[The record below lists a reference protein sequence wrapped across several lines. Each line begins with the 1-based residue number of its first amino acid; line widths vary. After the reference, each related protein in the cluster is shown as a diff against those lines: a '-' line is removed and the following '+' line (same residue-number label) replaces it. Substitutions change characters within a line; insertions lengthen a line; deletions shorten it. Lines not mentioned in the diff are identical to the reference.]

1 MYLNSV
7 DGKVSWH
14 GSQKV
19 FSSSCDIRGLFHQ
32 LQIARPGIYNLSRLA
47 AAGAGGQLRFAKL
60 SSHQILMVSCG
71 HGSQGRS
78 RSGARHN
85 DGRARGQGLGQIEH

>member
-47 AAGAGGQLRFAKL
+47 AAGGQLRFAKL

-78 RSGARHN
+78 RSGVRHN

>member
-32 LQIARPGIYNLSRLA
+32 LQIARAGIYNLSRLA
-47 AAGAGGQLRFAKL
+47 AAGAGWRPAEICQVELPSNIDGELWSWQSGQE
-60 SSHQILMVSCG
+60 HV
-71 HGSQGRS
+71 RS
-78 RSGARHN
+78 PP
-85 DGRARGQGLGQIEH
+85 

>member
-32 LQIARPGIYNLSRLA
+32 LQIARAGIYNLSRLA
-47 AAGAGGQLRFAKL
+47 RPGRPAEICQVELPSNIDGELWSWQSGQE
-60 SSHQILMVSCG
+60 QV
-71 HGSQGRS
+71 RS
-78 RSGARHN
+78 LA
-85 DGRARGQGLGQIEH
+85 

>member
-32 LQIARPGIYNLSRLA
+32 LQIARAGIYNLSRLA
-47 AAGAGGQLRFAKL
+47 AAGAGAA
-60 SSHQILMVSCG
+60 S
-71 HGSQGRS
+71 
-78 RSGARHN
+78 
-85 DGRARGQGLGQIEH
+85 